1 MLPVEKACKWKGSYY
16 MRSEVTVKIKPKFI
30 KEIKSGYPLILKDAI
45 QNLNDVQEEGTIIK
59 VVDEKNQFIG
69 KGYYGKQNKGYGWI
83 LTRKESEQINQ
94 SFFESKIKSALHKR
108 KQFYKSSDTTAF
120 RALNGEGD
128 GLGGLIIDYYDG
140 YYVVSWYSEG
150 IYTFRDEIIAALQK
164 VANFKGIYEKKRFD
178 TKGKYIEG
186 DDFVAGERGEF
197 PLIVKE
203 NGVNFAVYLNDGAM
217 VGVFLDQRNVRKQI
231 RDKYAKGRTVLNMFS
246 YTGAF
251 SVFAALGGASKTTS
265 VDLANRSLSKTIEQ
279 FSVNEVDYEA
289 QDIIVEDVFLYFKYA
304 AKKKMKFDMVVLD
317 PPSFARSKKYTFSAA
332 KDYKNLLKETIAITE
347 NNGIIVASTNCSAFD
362 MKKFKGFIDTAFK
375 EMNGKYKM
383 LEEHSLPEDFRTID
397 QFKEG
402 DYLKV
407 VFIEKIKG

>member
-1 MLPVEKACKWKGSYY
+1 
-16 MRSEVTVKIKPKFI
+16 MRSEVTVRIKPKFI

-59 VVDEKNQFIG
+59 VVDEKNHFVG

-375 EMNGKYKM
+375 EMNGKYKI

>member
-1 MLPVEKACKWKGSYY
+1 
-16 MRSEVTVKIKPKFI
+16 MRLEVTVKIKPKFI

-45 QNLNDVQEEGTIIK
+45 QNLNDVREEGTIIK
-59 VVDEKNQFIG
+59 VVDEKNNFVG

-120 RALNGEGD
+120 RVVNGEGD

-186 DDFVAGERGEF
+186 DDFVAGECGEF
-197 PLIVKE
+197 PLVVKE

-375 EMNGKYKM
+375 EMNGKYKI

>member
-1 MLPVEKACKWKGSYY
+1 

-59 VVDEKNQFIG
+59 VVDEKNHFVG

-246 YTGAF
+246 YTGVF

-375 EMNGKYKM
+375 EMNGKYKV

>member
-1 MLPVEKACKWKGSYY
+1 VLPIEKACKWKGSFY

-59 VVDEKNQFIG
+59 VVDEKNHFVG

-375 EMNGKYKM
+375 EMNGKYKI

>member
-1 MLPVEKACKWKGSYY
+1 

-120 RALNGEGD
+120 RVVNGEGD

-347 NNGIIVASTNCSAFD
+347 NNGIIVASTNCSVFD

>member
-1 MLPVEKACKWKGSYY
+1 

-59 VVDEKNQFIG
+59 VVDEKNHFVG

-279 FSVNEVDYEA
+279 FSVNEIDYEA

-375 EMNGKYKM
+375 EMSGKYKV

>member
-1 MLPVEKACKWKGSYY
+1 

-59 VVDEKNQFIG
+59 VVDEKNNFVG

-178 TKGKYIEG
+178 PKGKYIEG

-375 EMNGKYKM
+375 EMNGKYKI

>member
-1 MLPVEKACKWKGSYY
+1 
-16 MRSEVTVKIKPKFI
+16 MRLEVTVKIKPKFI

-45 QNLNDVQEEGTIIK
+45 QNLNDVREEGTIIK
-59 VVDEKNQFIG
+59 VVDEKNNFVG

-120 RALNGEGD
+120 RVVNGEGD

-203 NGVNFAVYLNDGAM
+203 NGVNFAIYLNDGAM

-375 EMNGKYKM
+375 EMNGKYKI

>member
-1 MLPVEKACKWKGSYY
+1 

-59 VVDEKNQFIG
+59 VVDEKNHFVG

-83 LTRKESEQINQ
+83 LTRKENEQINQ

-375 EMNGKYKM
+375 EMNGKYKI

>member
-1 MLPVEKACKWKGSYY
+1 

-45 QNLNDVQEEGTIIK
+45 QNLNDVREEGTIIK
-59 VVDEKNQFIG
+59 VVDEKNHFVG

-108 KQFYKSSDTTAF
+108 KQFYKSIDTTAF
-120 RALNGEGD
+120 RVVNGEGD

-150 IYTFRDEIIAALQK
+150 IYTFRGEIIAALQK

-317 PPSFARSKKYTFSAA
+317 PPSFARSKKYTFSAV

-375 EMNGKYKM
+375 EMNGKYKI

>member
-1 MLPVEKACKWKGSYY
+1 

-59 VVDEKNQFIG
+59 VVDEKNHFVG

-120 RALNGEGD
+120 RVLNGEGD

-375 EMNGKYKM
+375 EMNGKYKI

>member
-1 MLPVEKACKWKGSYY
+1 
-16 MRSEVTVKIKPKFI
+16 MRSEVTVKIKTKFI

-45 QNLNDVQEEGTIIK
+45 QNLNDVREEGTIIK

-120 RALNGEGD
+120 RVVNGEGD

-150 IYTFRDEIIAALQK
+150 IYTFRGEIIAALQK

-375 EMNGKYKM
+375 EMNGKYKI

>member
-1 MLPVEKACKWKGSYY
+1 

-59 VVDEKNQFIG
+59 VVDEKNHFVG

-289 QDIIVEDVFLYFKYA
+289 QDTIVEDVFLYFKYA

-375 EMNGKYKM
+375 EMNGKYKI

>member
-1 MLPVEKACKWKGSYY
+1 
-16 MRSEVTVKIKPKFI
+16 MRSEVTIKIKPKFI

-45 QNLNDVQEEGTIIK
+45 QNLNDVREEGTIIN

-83 LTRKESEQINQ
+83 LTRKEKEEVNQ

-108 KQFYKSSDTTAF
+108 KDFYKSNDTTAF

-279 FSVNEVDYEA
+279 FSVNEIDYEA

-362 MKKFKGFIDTAFK
+362 MKKFNGFIDTAFK
-375 EMNGKYKM
+375 EMNGKYKI

>member
-1 MLPVEKACKWKGSYY
+1 
-16 MRSEVTVKIKPKFI
+16 MRSEVIVKIKPKFI

-94 SFFESKIKSALHKR
+94 TFFESKIKSALHKR

-375 EMNGKYKM
+375 EMNGKYKI